1 MTGTHSDRILAR
13 LMTLHP
19 KIIDL
24 TLDRMLPLLAKL
36 DHPEQRLPPVIH
48 VAGTN
53 GKGSLLAY
61 LRAMLEA
68 AGYRVHVYTSPHL
81 VRFAERIRL
90 AGKII
95 EEDALSQL
103 LLDCEAANGET
114 PITYFE
120 ITTIAAFKAF
130 ADTPGDILLLETGL
144 GGRYDATNVVAC
156 PALTAITPISHDHAE
171 FLGTDLAGIAGEKAG
186 IIKAGAPVVIG
197 LQDPVVLEILQKTAE
212 TLGSLSYI
220 YDREWSCHKVA
231 GGWQYDGM
239 NGARVFPMPA
249 LHGVH
254 QIENAATAVACLNH
268 LGGFD
273 VPDAAINKGL
283 AAVEWPARMQRLRH
297 GPIVKAFP
305 AHVEVWLD
313 GGHNPAAGEQIAKS
327 FANWNETEPKPTY
340 LIAGMLN
347 TKDQKAFFSKLAPVI
362 TTGHCITIPEEAA
375 ATPAVDLASMAQ
387 AGGLDMTEMP
397 SLMAAVE
404 ALKPTL
410 AEKPSRL
417 LIAGSLYLAGQVL
430 RENG

>member
-1 MTGTHSDRILAR
+1 MTGAHSDQILSR
-13 LMTLHP
+13 LMSLHP

-36 DHPEQRLPPVIH
+36 DHPERRLPPVVH

-95 EEDALSQL
+95 EEKALSEL
-103 LLDCEAANGET
+103 LLACEMANGDT

-130 ADTPGDILLLETGL
+130 AETPGDILLLETGL
-144 GGRYDATNVVAC
+144 GGRYDATNMVAH
-156 PALTAITPISHDHAE
+156 PSLTAITPISHDHAE

-186 IIKAGAPVVIG
+186 IIKPGVPVVIG
-197 LQDPVVLEILQKTAE
+197 PQKDIALNVLQRTAE
-212 TLGSLSYI
+212 ELGSPAFVHGQDWRARRTS
-220 YDREWSCHKVA
+220 E
-231 GGWQYDGM
+231 GWMYDGPD
-239 NGARVFPMPA
+239 GARPFPNPA
-249 LHGVH
+249 LHGIH
-254 QIENAATAVACLNH
+254 QIDNAAMAVACLH
-268 LGGFD
+268 HTGGFSVSD
-273 VPDAAINKGL
+273 TAIREGL
-283 AAVEWPARMQRLRH
+283 TTVEWPARMQRLKK
-297 GPIVKAFP
+297 GPIIDTLP
-305 AHVEVWLD
+305 NHVEVWLD
-313 GGHNPAAGEQIAKS
+313 GGHNPAAAEQIAKS
-327 FANWNETEPKPTY
+327 FEDWNKTDPIPSY

-347 TKDQKAFFSKLAPVI
+347 TKDQKSFFAKLAPVI
-362 TTGHCITIPEEAA
+362 KSGHCITIPEEAA
-375 ATPAVDLASMAQ
+375 ATPAADLTAMAQ
-387 AGGLDMTEMP
+387 TSGLDMTEM
-397 SLMAAVE
+397 SSFEAAIE

-410 AEKPSRL
+410 SKKPCRL
-417 LIAGSLYLAGQVL
+417 LIAGSLYLAGQIL

>member
-1 MTGTHSDRILAR
+1 M
-13 LMTLHP
+13 MTLHP

-36 DHPEQRLPPVIH
+36 DHPERRLPPVIH

-95 EEDALSQL
+95 DEEALSEL
-103 LLDCEAANGET
+103 LLACEAANGDT

-130 ADTPGDILLLETGL
+130 ADTPGDVLLLETGL
-144 GGRYDATNVVAC
+144 GGRYDATNVVAR

-186 IIKAGAPVVIG
+186 IIKPNVPVVIG
-197 LQDPVVLEILQKTAE
+197 PQDLVALKVLQE
-212 TLGSLSYI
+212 TSEMLGSPVHI
-220 YDREWSCHKVA
+220 YNKDWSCHKVA
-231 GGWQYDGM
+231 EGWQYDGIK
-239 NGARVFPMPA
+239 GTRVFPMPA

-268 LGGFD
+268 LRGFTVSD
-273 VPDAAINKGL
+273 TAISEGL
-283 AAVEWPARMQRLRH
+283 RNVTWPARMQRLTK
-297 GPIVKAFP
+297 GPITDVLP
-305 AHVEVWLD
+305 DHVEIWLD

-327 FANWNETEPKPTY
+327 FADWNETDPKPTY

-347 TKDQKAFFSKLAPVI
+347 TKDQKSFFSQLAPVI
-362 TTGHCITIPEEAA
+362 EKGHCITIPEEAA
-375 ATPAVDLASMAQ
+375 ATAAADLADMAR
-387 AGGLDMTEMP
+387 AGGLDASEMP

-410 AEKPSRL
+410 DENPCRL
-417 LIAGSLYLAGQVL
+417 LIAGSLYLAGQIL
-430 RENG
+430 RKNG

>member
-1 MTGTHSDRILAR
+1 VTGTNSDRILAR

-36 DHPEQRLPPVIH
+36 DHPERRLPPVVH

-95 EEDALSQL
+95 DEETLSEFL
-103 LLDCEAANGET
+103 LSCETANGDT

-130 ADTPGDILLLETGL
+130 AETPADILLLETGL
-144 GGRYDATNVVAC
+144 GGRYDATNVVAR

-171 FLGTDLAGIAGEKAG
+171 FLGTDLAGIAREKAG
-186 IIKAGAPVVIG
+186 IIKAGVPVVIG
-197 LQDPVVLEILQKTAE
+197 PQEKVALDVLRE
-212 TLGSLSYI
+212 TSEKLGSATFI
-220 YDREWSCHKVA
+220 HGEDWSCRKTTD
-231 GGWQYDGM
+231 GWEYKGPE
-239 NGARVFPMPA
+239 GPRHFPEPA
-249 LHGVH
+249 LHGTH
-254 QIENAATAVACLNH
+254 QIDNAATAVACLH
-268 LGGFD
+268 HIGGFA
-273 VPDAAINKGL
+273 VSDAAISEGL
-283 AAVEWPARMQRLRH
+283 RRVEWPARMQRLSK
-297 GPIVKAFP
+297 GPIVAALP
-305 AHVEVWLD
+305 SHVEVWLD

-327 FANWNETEPKPTY
+327 FASWNRQNPKPSY

-347 TKDQKAFFSKLAPVI
+347 TKDQKSFFSWLAPVMEK
-362 TTGHCITIPEEAA
+362 GHCITIPEEAA
-375 ATPAVDLASMAQ
+375 ATPAADLANMAR
-387 AGGLDMTEMP
+387 AVGLDMSEMP

-404 ALKPTL
+404 ALRPTMR
-410 AEKPSRL
+410 EKPCRL

>member
-1 MTGTHSDRILAR
+1 MTGINSDRILAR
-13 LMTLHP
+13 MMTLHP
-19 KIIDL
+19 KVIDL

-95 EEDALSQL
+95 EEDSLSDL
-103 LLDCEAANGET
+103 LLDCEKANGDT

-130 ADTPGDILLLETGL
+130 TETPGDILLLETGL
-144 GGRYDATNVVAC
+144 GGRYDATNVVAR

-186 IIKAGAPVVIG
+186 IIKPDVPVIIG
-197 LQDPVVLEILQKTAE
+197 PQDPVALEVLQKTAE
-212 TLGSLSYI
+212 KLGSQPYI
-220 YDREWSCHKVA
+220 YDREWSCRRTA
-231 GGWQYDGM
+231 DGWEYRGAS
-239 NGARVFPMPA
+239 GARRFTAPS
-249 LHGVH
+249 LHGLH
-254 QIENAATAVACLNH
+254 QVENAATAVACLDQ
-268 LGGFD
+268 LGGFT
-273 VPDAAINKGL
+273 VSDAAIAKGL
-283 AAVEWPARMQRLRH
+283 QTVEWPARMQRLNR
-297 GPIVKAFP
+297 GPIVDALP
-305 AHVEVWLD
+305 GHVDVWLD
-313 GGHNPAAGEQIAKS
+313 GGHNQAAAEQIAAS
-327 FANWNETEPKPTY
+327 FTDWNERDPKPTY

-347 TKDQKAFFSKLAPVI
+347 TKDQKSYFARLAGIVEK
-362 TTGHCITIPEEAA
+362 GHCIAIPGEAA
-375 ATPAVDLASMAQ
+375 STSAEDLAALAR
-387 AGGLDMTEMP
+387 AGGLAAREMP

-404 ALKPTL
+404 ALAPDL

-417 LIAGSLYLAGQVL
+417 LITGSLYLAGQVL
-430 RENG
+430 RDNG